1 MRFLYFWPPLLRKIV
16 GIIVILTRQPV
27 KVLVLVLGMRIL
39 GVVGVKK
46 QDAGIFGLRNLVC
59 RLIMKVM
66 LLIS

>member
-1 MRFLYFWPPLLRKIV
+1 
-16 GIIVILTRQPV
+16 V